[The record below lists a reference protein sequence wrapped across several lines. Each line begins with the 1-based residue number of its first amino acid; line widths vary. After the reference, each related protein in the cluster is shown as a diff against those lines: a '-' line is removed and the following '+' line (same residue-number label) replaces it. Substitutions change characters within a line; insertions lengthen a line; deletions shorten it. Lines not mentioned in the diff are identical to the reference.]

1 MALFGFGDPTKDWP
15 AAGAPAPEINS
26 VLMQFDA
33 LRFGAPLE
41 AARFLGRPD
50 RFEKSGKKAMLHYST
65 QGLRLTFTDDALSE
79 IAFLIGAASPSAPDG
94 TRLTPDTDKD
104 AIVKLFGEPDPGGS
118 DDDCLQIFHDHGVAS
133 DFYIDESG
141 RLTEWALYPSE

>member
-1 MALFGFGDPTKDWP
+1 MGLFGPGDPTKDWP
-15 AAGAPAPEINS
+15 VSSAPIPEINS

-50 RFEKSGKKAMLHYST
+50 RFEKSGKKAILHYSGK
-65 QGLRLTFTDDALSE
+65 GLRLTFTDDVLSE
-79 IAFLIGAASPSAPDG
+79 VAFLIGAASPSAPDG
-94 TRLTPDTDKD
+94 TRLTPETDKE
-104 AIVKLFGEPDPGGS
+104 AIVKLFGEPDPDGS
-118 DDDCLQIFHDHGVAS
+118 DDICLQIFHDHGMAS
-133 DFYIDESG
+133 DFYIDERG